1 MNEIKKTYKN
11 YVGGKYVRSESGKTF
26 RIELKNDFYEVPL
39 TSRKDIRDAVVAAK
53 KGFNDWQKLT
63 PYNKTQVLYRLS
75 EMLEGNFETYQQIL
89 QDAGLTKAKASDD
102 IHKALDSLIWYAGMA
117 DKWEQMTG
125 NLNPVSGDFFNIS
138 HQEALGVVFTLNSN
152 EQSLNKL
159 LLNMLPAL
167 TTGCSVISFNE
178 DNSILALKLAED
190 INNSDLPGGALN
202 IMSGKFELLIDDV
215 SNHVEITAMAIYK
228 EITIKASDILPQVT
242 WGTSPQD
249 VAPINGKIPD
259 PAKIKDINRRNAVQ
273 RSLDYMGLEPNQNI
287 RDIKIDKVFIGSCT
301 NGRIEDLRE
310 VARVVEGKKIT
321 VDSMVVPGSGLVK
334 EQAEKEGLD
343 KILIEAGFDW
353 REPGCSMCLAMNPDQ
368 LKPKERCA
376 STSNRNFE
384 GRQGREGRTHLV
396 SPVVAAASAIRGTL
410 SLVEDL

>member
-228 EITIKASDILPQVT
+228 EITIKEKTIIRQNASKSLKRIFINPP
-242 WGTSPQD
+242 TS
-249 VAPINGKIPD
+249 
-259 PAKIKDINRRNAVQ
+259 
-273 RSLDYMGLEPNQNI
+273 GLEALLPF
-287 RDIKIDKVFIGSCT
+287 IDTKTVWHPK
-301 NGRIEDLRE
+301 GR
-310 VARVVEGKKIT
+310 
-321 VDSMVVPGSGLVK
+321 
-334 EQAEKEGLD
+334 
-343 KILIEAGFDW
+343 
-353 REPGCSMCLAMNPDQ
+353 
-368 LKPKERCA
+368 
-376 STSNRNFE
+376 
-384 GRQGREGRTHLV
+384 
-396 SPVVAAASAIRGTL
+396 
-410 SLVEDL
+410 